1 MVAGPDGPTGLLQTK
16 GLYPRCSSFLQVG
29 TGVPIGQHPK
39 KLPQM
44 SAGHSYQL
52 WRSVSARRVLL
63 GTAGGCLQT
72 YRPGLCTGSACPVL
86 PATSGSSLGTW
97 RSSTGTLGTSTGT
110 LSSGKLRNG
119 WPDFTAWHTCET
131 SERMGS
137 NDGAEQHRALPT
149 PVPLPACLVTDPAR
163 PFPPCQPRFLPSGET
178 LEPALGSLLLQRLR
192 LSPKTLF
199 LHFS

>member
-1 MVAGPDGPTGLLQTK
+1 M
-16 GLYPRCSSFLQVG
+16 
-29 TGVPIGQHPK
+29 QHPHLILLLRCPK
-39 KLPQM
+39 DFCNGSAIHGDCWGMLANLQAGS
-44 SAGHSYQL
+44 SAGTEHPV
-52 WRSVSARRVLL
+52 RL
-63 GTAGGCLQT
+63 GKERGGA
-72 YRPGLCTGSACPVL
+72 PCTGSACPVL
-86 PATSGSSLGTW
+86 PVTSGSSLGTSG
-97 RSSTGTLGTSTGT
+97 SSTGTLGSSTGT

-119 WPDFTAWHTCET
+119 WPDFTAWHTCEN
-131 SERMGS
+131 SDRMCS
-137 NDGAEQHRALPT
+137 TDGAEQHQALPT